1 MLRMSRSAARRA
13 AGSPRM
19 ARPRTAI
26 AFVAGL
32 ALMTTGTLATVAT
45 VAHATPQSDLQSE
58 QQKAAELES
67 EIQAN
72 GNRVSVL
79 DEQYL
84 EAQAAIQQAT
94 DQYNADRV
102 QVAAKQRATDRIRG
116 LVSARAAELYMSA
129 GNPAPL
135 AAFDVSN
142 TQELGSQSEY
152 GAAAADQ
159 DRQLI
164 DNAKVAI
171 ESLGLQQQ
179 ALAKARA
186 KAEDESKQLDAARTE
201 ITAATAQQTALLAQ
215 VKGKIAT
222 LVNQIQVQQQQAQEA
237 AARAQ
242 MEREAAAQAAAQ
254 QQQQQTSSNG
264 GSPDGGSTSS
274 PPPTGLPAPSAHAAI
289 AVQTAEAQIGKP
301 YVYAGSG
308 PDVFDCSGLTM
319 YAWAAAG
326 VSLPHNALAQY
337 DSLPHVPMD
346 ALQPGDLVFYG
357 SPIHHVGLFVGN
369 GTMVEAPYTGVDVRY
384 HSIYRPDFAGAA
396 RP

>member
-215 VKGKIAT
+215 V
-222 LVNQIQVQQQQAQEA
+222 
-237 AARAQ
+237 
-242 MEREAAAQAAAQ
+242 
-254 QQQQQTSSNG
+254 
-264 GSPDGGSTSS
+264 
-274 PPPTGLPAPSAHAAI
+274 
-289 AVQTAEAQIGKP
+289 
-301 YVYAGSG
+301 
-308 PDVFDCSGLTM
+308 
-319 YAWAAAG
+319 
-326 VSLPHNALAQY
+326 
-337 DSLPHVPMD
+337 
-346 ALQPGDLVFYG
+346 
-357 SPIHHVGLFVGN
+357 
-369 GTMVEAPYTGVDVRY
+369 
-384 HSIYRPDFAGAA
+384 
-396 RP
+396 